1 MLQKLYKKL
10 INAGISKANNQV
22 DIGKIKYLN
31 YTLFFGSIIFIPN
44 FIYEIYLKLTYTI
57 FLDTIFFLLVIITFY
72 INSLGNY
79 AAARNLAIISTN
91 FILLT
96 GNYVEGLAAGNYL
109 IYIPLFFVFSVLG
122 KLKDENTQVIF
133 LIALTASSL
142 FVCMFFCPNISTV
155 QVISEA
161 ALVNMFKSNFL
172 ISLTLAI
179 IFSYL
184 IFQITKNKE
193 EELIK
198 AKELAEESAKAKFLF
213 LSNMSHELRTPL
225 NGIIG
230 STNLLK
236 SEQYLNGQLEHF
248 EMLDYSS
255 NHMLNL
261 VNDVLDFSKIESGKV
276 ELEQRKFNV
285 ETFIKN
291 IYNSFAHQF
300 ETKHLYFK
308 LSSED
313 NVNIDVIS
321 DDIKLSQI
329 LNNLLSNALK
339 FTEEGGV
346 TFCVALREINENN
359 VTLNFAIKD
368 TGIGIPKEKVGVI
381 FESFIQ
387 ADIDTTRK
395 YGGTG
400 LGLTISKKLVETFG
414 SKLFLENK
422 ESEGCN
428 FYFDVVFEKNKSI
441 VINQIKVSDEV
452 QSLKGMRILIAED
465 NKINMLIA
473 RKFLKSW
480 GVDVTEAVNG
490 SEAIAYC
497 YINEFDLLLLDLE
510 MPEADGYTALKEIRK
525 LKPTIPAIAFTAAA
539 FENIDMVLLEKG
551 FNDYILKPFLPQE
564 LNSKLFMFKPPFL
577 N

>member
-1 MLQKLYKKL
+1 
-10 INAGISKANNQV
+10 
-22 DIGKIKYLN
+22 
-31 YTLFFGSIIFIPN
+31 
-44 FIYEIYLKLTYTI
+44 
-57 FLDTIFFLLVIITFY
+57 
-72 INSLGNY
+72 
-79 AAARNLAIISTN
+79 
-91 FILLT
+91 
-96 GNYVEGLAAGNYL
+96 
-109 IYIPLFFVFSVLG
+109 
-122 KLKDENTQVIF
+122 
-133 LIALTASSL
+133 
-142 FVCMFFCPNISTV
+142 
-155 QVISEA
+155 
-161 ALVNMFKSNFL
+161 
-172 ISLTLAI
+172 
-179 IFSYL
+179 
-184 IFQITKNKE
+184 
-193 EELIK
+193 
-198 AKELAEESAKAKFLF
+198 
-213 LSNMSHELRTPL
+213 MSHELRTPL